1 MNHHRR
7 LEHPELPAM
16 GRNYHSQTP
25 RIRKDHRA
33 SLVAQQLGICT
44 SSAGKHGAGSVLTP
58 GQRTGSCMTH
68 DTGKNRGKNK
78 GTWHP
83 GENLSCVGGGVAPN
97 RAKTCRQKHHYQE
110 RGQWYGRK
118 GNPCPLLSWCLN
130 MRVQHQDKQAG
141 DTHTH
146 THTHTP
152 EACRED
158 QEGRRRRGGWGGRR
172 RRSKGKTRAG
182 MKNNQHKY
190 FILFF
195 F

>member
-1 MNHHRR
+1 
-7 LEHPELPAM
+7 M
-16 GRNYHSQTP
+16 G
-25 RIRKDHRA
+25 
-33 SLVAQQLGICT
+33 
-44 SSAGKHGAGSVLTP
+44 
-58 GQRTGSCMTH
+58 
-68 DTGKNRGKNK
+68 GKNK

-83 GENLSCVGGGVAPN
+83 GENLSCVGGGVAPD

-110 RGQWYGRK
+110 RGQRCGRK
-118 GNPCPLLSWCLN
+118 GNPCPLPSWCLN

-172 RRSKGKTRAG
+172 SKGKTRAG

-195 F
+195 FRTYIGWDFPGGPMVKISSSIPGWRTKILHAPQSAQN